1 MTYITNALNAYAGLP
16 QGAAFLVMLPAK
28 TVSGRGGPQAILL
41 NIQYTLLMMLHVYI
55 VDQLQVGLHPTIDLT
70 PTAVM
75 RLATMTRMYWW
86 CHGPLGTGLQQSS
99 CSMPKLNHPE
109 ICVQSYLRTISTIQG
124 DFRKIICETLNMGPR
139 MPFNLLMAQVLNEDI
154 QPKTFCV
161 LFIYLKFI
169 QAWAW

>member
-41 NIQYTLLMMLHVYI
+41 NIQYTLLMMLHVFI

-75 RLATMTRMYWW
+75 RLATMT
-86 CHGPLGTGLQQSS
+86 
-99 CSMPKLNHPE
+99 
-109 ICVQSYLRTISTIQG
+109 
-124 DFRKIICETLNMGPR
+124 
-139 MPFNLLMAQVLNEDI
+139 
-154 QPKTFCV
+154 
-161 LFIYLKFI
+161 
-169 QAWAW
+169 

>member
-75 RLATMTRMYWW
+75 QLGTMTRMYW
-86 CHGPLGTGLQQSS
+86 
-99 CSMPKLNHPE
+99 
-109 ICVQSYLRTISTIQG
+109 
-124 DFRKIICETLNMGPR
+124 
-139 MPFNLLMAQVLNEDI
+139 
-154 QPKTFCV
+154 
-161 LFIYLKFI
+161 
-169 QAWAW
+169 